1 MRWQDVCVRVHVC
14 ACMCVC
20 VCMWDTSYGTQP
32 SVCDLLTHLLTHLIH
47 FHFLPPPPPPFSS
60 SLLPF
65 PACRRAAQCGHQVAG
80 RGGQGERA
88 QTRPHRG
95 GKGQG
100 PESPRVD
107 PIFYEQ
113 PFVRRKWS
121 GRSRPQV
128 RAACCVLCAL
138 VCVECLMFECL
149 VLRAVVCVCCVLCA
163 VWYCMLIQVIPV
175 LLSQQRRPHIAHLL
189 T

>member
-1 MRWQDVCVRVHVC
+1 
-14 ACMCVC
+14 MCVC

-47 FHFLPPPPPPFSS
+47 FLPPSPPLSPLLS
-60 SLLPF
+60 SLSQLAAALRSAGIKSRVEEAKGNAPKLDPTVEEKAKDLNLPGLIPSSMSSRLF
-65 PACRRAAQCGHQVAG
+65 DGSGAVDLD
-80 RGGQGERA
+80 
-88 QTRPHRG
+88 
-95 GKGQG
+95 
-100 PESPRVD
+100 PRCVL
-107 PIFYEQ
+107 
-113 PFVRRKWS
+113 
-121 GRSRPQV
+121 